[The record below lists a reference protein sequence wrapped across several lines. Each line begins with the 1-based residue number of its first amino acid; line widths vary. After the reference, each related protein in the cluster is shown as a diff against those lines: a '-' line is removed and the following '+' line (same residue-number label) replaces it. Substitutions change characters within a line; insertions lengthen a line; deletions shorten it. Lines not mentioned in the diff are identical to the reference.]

1 MRRFRRATAA
11 AGMVLALALGCT
23 TAVCAAYPMTRHE
36 PHVSLN
42 RSSAPTTAEC
52 EAEFGF
58 ACYQPSQIERAYDLP
73 RLWAQGNEGQGQT
86 IVIVDSYG
94 SPTIQQDLRHFD
106 AAFHLP
112 NPPSMQV
119 IQPAG
124 AVPPFE
130 PASEEMSGWAGE
142 TSIDVEWSHAIAPK
156 ASILLVETP
165 EAETEGVQGFPQI
178 VEAENYVIDH
188 RLGQVISQSFGATE
202 ETFSNLR
209 TLFSLRSAFEN
220 AATHGVTVLGASGDE
235 GVAGVN
241 LNDEFLPY
249 QANSWPS
256 SDPLVTS
263 VGGTQLHLNA
273 AGERTAPDNVWN
285 EVLGTSTAA
294 SGGGPSHVFPRPL
307 YQYLVPTGSGLHR
320 ATPDISMS
328 AAVNGGV
335 LIYTSYP
342 TTVPGEPAPNTFSFW
357 GGTSVATPLFAGVVA
372 IADEIAGHPLG
383 PINPRLYLLAH
394 APYSGITNITKGNNT
409 FTDFDEEGN
418 PLFTI
423 PGFEAHPGYNMAT
436 GLGSVDALLF
446 AHALAGR

>member
-1 MRRFRRATAA
+1 VAATT
-11 AGMVLALALGCT
+11 V
-23 TAVCAAYPMTRHE
+23 TAVAMTFGCGTAVSGAYPMTRNA
-36 PHVSLN
+36 PHVAMN
-42 RSSAPTTAEC
+42 RSGAPTTAEC

-58 ACYQPSQIERAYDLP
+58 ACYQPYQIERAYNVP
-73 RLWAQGNEGQGQT
+73 ALWAQGDEGQGQT

-106 AAFHLP
+106 FAFHLP
-112 NPPSMQV
+112 NPPSLQV

-124 AVPPFE
+124 PVPPFE
-130 PASEEMSGWAGE
+130 PANAEMSGWAGE

-156 ASILLVETP
+156 ANILLVETP

-188 RLGQVISQSFGATE
+188 HLGQVISQSFGATE
-202 ETFSNLR
+202 ESFPNVQSL
-209 TLFSLRSAFEN
+209 LSLRSAFEN
-220 AATHGVTVLGASGDE
+220 AAANGITVLGASGDE

-241 LNDEFLPY
+241 VNEEFLPY

-294 SGGGPSHVFPRPL
+294 SGGGPSHVFLRPF
-307 YQYLVPTGSGLHR
+307 YQLLVDTGAGVHR

-342 TTVPGEPAPNTFSFW
+342 STVPGEPAPNTFSFW
-357 GGTSVATPLFAGVVA
+357 GGTSVATPLFAGVVS
-372 IADEIAGHPLG
+372 IADQIAGHSLG
-383 PINPRLYLLAH
+383 LINPRMYALESAPNSGLAGN
-394 APYSGITNITKGNNT
+394 GIVDITKGNNT
-409 FTDFDEEGN
+409 FSDFSEEGN
-418 PLFTI
+418 LLFTI
-423 PGFEAHPGYNMAT
+423 PGYEAHTGYDMAS
-436 GLGSVDALLF
+436 GLGTVNAPAF
-446 AHALAGR
+446 THALAGR